1 LKEQGVPLYACEI
14 ENGKYYDTGNK
25 IEYMK
30 TVVEFGLRHPEIKEE
45 FKEYLESLKLLN
57 F

>member
-1 LKEQGVPLYACEI
+1 LYACEI